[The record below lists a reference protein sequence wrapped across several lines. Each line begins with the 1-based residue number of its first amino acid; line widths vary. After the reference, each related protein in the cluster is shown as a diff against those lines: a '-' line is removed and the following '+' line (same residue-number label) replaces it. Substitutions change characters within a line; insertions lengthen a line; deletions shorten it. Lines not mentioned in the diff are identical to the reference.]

1 MDAEPD
7 TFEVRFD
14 DVVNVASPDGMR
26 PNFGIAVGAWYII
39 EGMGHAVPGMIVEH
53 ASTLPAHSRFSVGH
67 GVLGKAIARGLE
79 FREAQ
84 RIARALDDAGLDIE
98 AEIKDPDSDI
108 NHIIDAIIGSAL
120 MDHYV
125 FPIAGWS
132 V

>member
-14 DVVNVASPDGMR
+14 DVVNVCGPNGMR
-26 PNFGIAVGAWYII
+26 SYFGLAVGDWYII
-39 EGMGHAVPGMIVEH
+39 EGMDTAIPGKVVEFV
-53 ASTLPAHSRFSVGH
+53 SDLPAHSRFSVGH
-67 GVLGKAIARGLE
+67 GVLGKAITRGLE

-125 FPIAGWS
+125 FPIDGWS
-132 V
+132 A

>member
-7 TFEVRFD
+7 TLEIRFD
-14 DVVNVASPDGMR
+14 DAVNIRGQDGMYSA
-26 PNFGIAVGAWYII
+26 FGIVIGDWYVI
-39 EGMGHAVPGMIVEH
+39 EGRDMAIPGKIVEL

-125 FPIAGWS
+125 FPIDGW
-132 V
+132 